1 MKEKEK
7 IIGSICMVMMSII
20 FVLGGYFISKSN
32 RSIEC
37 DEIFSEETTHNKDKI
52 TEKDVFNEIENE
64 DTTENATEKK
74 YIVVDIKGPVK
85 NPREY
90 VLLEGS
96 RIRDIINEAGGLT
109 KEANENLIHFSKKL
123 NDEDCIVIPKI
134 GEELEENDEVK
145 DLVETEKGVKNT
157 GKENN
162 KININKASIEQLK
175 TLSGI
180 GNSKAE
186 AILDYR
192 ESNGGFKSIDE
203 LSNIDGI
210 GSKTL
215 EKLRDKVD
223 IR

>member
-37 DEIFSEETTHNKDKI
+37 DEIFSEEKPHNKDKI

-85 NPREY
+85 SPREY

-180 GNSKAE
+180 GDSKAK

>member
-32 RSIEC
+32 RLIEC
-37 DEIFSEETTHNKDKI
+37 DEIFSEETTHNKDKT

-180 GNSKAE
+180 GDSKAK

-210 GSKTL
+210 GGKTL

>member
-7 IIGSICMVMMSII
+7 IIGSICMVIMSII
-20 FVLGGYFISKSN
+20 FVLGGYFISKDN
-32 RSIEC
+32 KSIEC
-37 DEIFSEETTHNKDKI
+37 DEIFLKEKSQNKNKI
-52 TEKDVFNEIENE
+52 TEKDVFNEIEN
-64 DTTENATEKK
+64 DDKIENVSEKR

-96 RIRDIINEAGGLT
+96 RVRDIINEAGGLT

-134 GEELEENDEVK
+134 GEKLEENDEVK

-180 GNSKAE
+180 GDSKAE